1 MATLRQIFTKMA
13 NDVKKYPNIVQLTK
27 TLDEGFKEVAENIS
41 GGGGGGSTVSVT
53 QTQTS
58 GNKIGTITVDG
69 VGTDLYAPKATLSL
83 SGTGNRMLNLNT
95 QVTGSVDVSAVELP
109 VGDTVSYVASQES
122 GTLIGTLTINNV
134 SSLLYAPTPQTPVH
148 TYSTTEHVV
157 GKWIDGTT
165 DVYEITINGTST
177 VSDGT
182 DVDYDLTALNI
193 DHIVSMQCVIDRN
206 VTGVG
211 AIYYNIPFYEGNDLN
226 AYIRYYEQTKKL
238 SISVKLYSGE
248 STSSQIAVIRYIK
261 TSP

>member
-1 MATLRQIFTKMA
+1 MATLKQIFTKLA

-53 QTQTS
+53 QTQLS
-58 GNKIGTITVDG
+58 GNKIGSITVDS

-95 QVTGSVDVSAVELP
+95 QVTGNVDVSSVELP

-134 SSLLYAPTPQTPVH
+134 SSLLYAPTPQASVH
-148 TYSTTEHVV
+148 TYSTTEQVV

-165 DVYEITINGTST
+165 DVYEKTFTVDSIAQGTGYTITHNINNLDTLLTIYGGGKGST
-177 VSDGT
+177 RWFPLALVENDVSYQRYLEVSDTSIFIGSAT
-182 DVDYDLTALNI
+182 NAPALT
-193 DHIVSMQCVIDRN
+193 N
-206 VTGVG
+206 VVVVM
-211 AIYYNIPFYEGNDLN
+211 
-226 AYIRYYEQTKKL
+226 RYLK
-238 SISVKLYSGE
+238 
-248 STSSQIAVIRYIK
+248 SS
-261 TSP
+261 

>member
-53 QTQTS
+53 QTQVS
-58 GNKIGTITVDG
+58 GNKIGTVTVDG

-83 SGTGNRMLNLNT
+83 SGTGNKTLTLNT
-95 QVTGSVDVSAVELP
+95 QVTGGVDASAVELP

-148 TYSTTEHVV
+148 TYSTTEQVV
-157 GKWIDGTT
+157 GKWVDDS
-165 DVYEITINGTST
+165 DVYEKVINVGSVSAGSGGST
-177 VSDGT
+177 VSHGISNLNAVIEMYGVGYNSSENGFNLIPKVDNEASYQRSLTITST
-182 DVDYDLTALNI
+182 DVKVGGSANAQALTN
-193 DHIVSMQCVIDRN
+193 VYVI
-206 VTGVG
+206 
-211 AIYYNIPFYEGNDLN
+211 
-226 AYIRYYEQTKKL
+226 IRYTK
-238 SISVKLYSGE
+238 
-248 STSSQIAVIRYIK
+248 SS
-261 TSP
+261 

>member
-69 VGTDLYAPKATLSL
+69 AGTDLYAPKATLSL
-83 SGTGNRMLNLNT
+83 SGTGNRTLNLNT
-95 QVTGSVDVSAVELP
+95 QVTGNVDVSAVELP

-134 SSLLYAPTPQTPVH
+134 SSLLYAPSPQTPVH
-148 TYSTTEHVV
+148 TYSTTEQVV
-157 GKWIDGTT
+157 GKWIDNS
-165 DVYEITINGTST
+165 DVWEKTIP
-177 VSDGT
+177 
-182 DVDYDLTALNI
+182 
-193 DHIVSMQCVIDRN
+193 
-206 VTGVG
+206 VTGFSTTVG
-211 AIYYNIPFYEGNDLN
+211 ANNCFSGDYYLGDNIPSVTQLWFHHG
-226 AYIRYYEQTKKL
+226 YYF
-238 SISVKLYSGE
+238 VGE
-248 STSSQIAVIRYIK
+248 SYRSFIAGSGTPADKLIELFTNYSRSNVNGYVVVRYIK
-261 TSP
+261 A